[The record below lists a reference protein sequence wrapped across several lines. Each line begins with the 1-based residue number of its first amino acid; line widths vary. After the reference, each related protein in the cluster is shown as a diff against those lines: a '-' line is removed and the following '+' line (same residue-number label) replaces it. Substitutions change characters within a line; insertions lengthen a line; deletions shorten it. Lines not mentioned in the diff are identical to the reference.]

1 MIDDKLAQEEAERA
15 AAYENIKSS
24 VKSEVGG
31 EIAAGAAAPTPSES
45 AEVDNLAGG
54 LREKAVDE
62 VVQTEHEVERGR
74 AAARVSQVIDYLFFL
89 IYALLALRLLLA
101 LMAARPDN
109 PFVEFVRAVSE
120 PVYWPFRGIVQSPS
134 TPEGFTLALPIIVAL
149 LVYIVLH
156 MAINGLL
163 RMLAHRKTGI

>member
-1 MIDDKLAQEEAERA
+1 MIDDKLAVEEAERT
-15 AAYENIKSS
+15 AAYENVKST

-31 EIAAGAAAPTPSES
+31 EIAAEAAAPTRAEA
-45 AEVDNLAGG
+45 AEVESIASG
-54 LREKAVDE
+54 LREKGVDE
-62 VVQTEHEVERGR
+62 VVQTEYEVERGR
-74 AAARVSQVIDYLFFL
+74 AAARVSQVVDYIFFL

-109 PFVEFVRAVSE
+109 AFVEFVRAVSE
-120 PVYWPFRGIVQSPS
+120 PFYWPFRGIVQSPS
-134 TPEGFTLALPIIVAL
+134 TPEGFTLALPVIVAL
-149 LVYIVLH
+149 VVYILLH